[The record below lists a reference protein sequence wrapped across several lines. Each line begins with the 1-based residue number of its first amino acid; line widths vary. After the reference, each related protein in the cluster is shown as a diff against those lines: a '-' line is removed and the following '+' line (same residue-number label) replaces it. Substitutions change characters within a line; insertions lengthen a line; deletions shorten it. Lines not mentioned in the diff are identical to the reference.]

1 MDEFRYVNAF
11 AFMALLGK
19 ALTFCLL
26 VLEGA
31 FGSHGVDYDLLV
43 GLLFL
48 VEFAATVRVVFAL

>member
-1 MDEFRYVNAF
+1 LDEFRYVNAF

-48 VEFAATVRVVFAL
+48 VEFAATV